1 MTTTSRAVAATDA
14 VSTGPDR
21 SHRRRP
27 LFRRWRE
34 ELDARIVR
42 CEWHGPQWESCK
54 HCEADA

>member
-1 MTTTSRAVAATDA
+1 MATTSRAAADLDA

-27 LFRRWRE
+27 TFDWRAA
-34 ELDARIVR
+34 LDAHVIT
-42 CEWHGPQWESCK
+42 CEWHGWQWESCK

>member
-1 MTTTSRAVAATDA
+1 MTNTDRAVAATDA

-27 LFRRWRE
+27 TQPWRE
-34 ELDARIVR
+34 RLDARIIR